1 MAVLPVAGVP
11 LTTSGYTVSIAD
23 DPRQVAAAQRLRH
36 EVFATELGA
45 TLRPG
50 PVGLDA
56 DDLDPY
62 CDHLIVR
69 EERTGAVV
77 GTYRLLPPG
86 RTPRRYAEA
95 EFDLTAL
102 DPLRD
107 VLVEAGRSCVHP
119 EHRSG
124 AVINL
129 MWTGITR
136 YLHLR
141 GSRWL
146 GGCASVPVDDGG
158 LLAAGVWEHVR
169 ARHLAPPPL
178 RVRPLRPWLAEPR
191 AAEPRAAEPRAAE
204 PPAAGPRVA
213 EPPVAE
219 PPAAGSRVAGP
230 RVGAGQAAAG
240 PDATAPHAVAT
251 PTTTA
256 PGDPRPAGRVALPPL
271 LRGYLRLGAWVAG
284 EPAYD
289 PDFRVADFYVIFS
302 LDRMSPRHLRHFL
315 GDGGGR

>member
-1 MAVLPVAGVP
+1 MAVLPIAGVP

-36 EVFATELGA
+36 DVFATELGA

-50 PVGLDA
+50 PAGLDA

-69 EERTGAVV
+69 EERTDEVV

-86 RTPRRYAEA
+86 RTTRRYAEA

-119 EHRSG
+119 DHRSG

-146 GGCASVPVDDGG
+146 GGCASVPVEDGG
-158 LLAAGVWEHVR
+158 RLVAGVWDHVR

-178 RVRPLRPWLAEPR
+178 RVRPLRPWFAEPR
-191 AAEPRAAEPRAAE
+191 VAAPPVVGPPLVG
-204 PPAAGPRVA
+204 PPAAPPVVSPPA
-213 EPPVAE
+213 ASPPVAG
-219 PPAAGSRVAGP
+219 PAVP
-230 RVGAGQAAAG
+230 GAPA
-240 PDATAPHAVAT
+240 
-251 PTTTA
+251 
-256 PGDPRPAGRVALPPL
+256 PAGRAVVPPL

-289 PDFRVADFYVIFS
+289 PDFRVADFYVILS
-302 LDRMSPRHLRHFL
+302 LDRDDPRYLRHFL
-315 GDGGGR
+315 

>member
-69 EERTGAVV
+69 EERTGTVV

-119 EHRSG
+119 DHRSG

-146 GGCASVPVDDGG
+146 GGCASVGVDDGG

-191 AAEPRAAEPRAAE
+191 PDGPRAADQRATAQQVADQRPTAQQALDQRAA
-204 PPAAGPRVA
+204 AK
-213 EPPVAE
+213 
-219 PPAAGSRVAGP
+219 
-230 RVGAGQAAAG
+230 Q
-240 PDATAPHAVAT
+240 DTAPHGT
-251 PTTTA
+251 PS
-256 PGDPRPAGRVALPPL
+256 GDPRAAGRVALPPL

-302 LDRMSPRHLRHFL
+302 LDRMSPRYLRHFL
-315 GDGGGR
+315 GDGGAR